1 MAGANINDTVEEFL
15 GQQERGLDISIT
27 DGHRLTHQYDS
38 YRAYS
43 WILRVP
49 DIAGILGT
57 VDNYFNLTD
66 SSDVMAMAVKAVGQ
80 LGYTSEPITSDRVN
94 DRFYYP
100 GKITTEETVL
110 TFDNMI
116 RGDAAK
122 LLFSWMRTTYDP
134 IFGTHSAP
142 VIPGDQFK
150 RTIELIQLDHNR
162 QPKLIVKLYGAWP
175 KSWKLAEFNYSTN
188 EFHTIEM
195 AVQYDF
201 IAQYRVEDNVFD
213 SLTNIIT

>member
-1 MAGANINDTVEEFL
+1 LATNDTVNEFL
-15 GQQERGLDISIT
+15 NQQGRALDIGIT

-43 WILRVP
+43 WILRIP
-49 DIAGILGT
+49 SIAGILGT

-66 SSDVMAMAVKAVGQ
+66 ASDTLAMAVKSVGQ
-80 LGYTSEPITSDRVN
+80 LGYTSEAITVDRVN
-94 DRFYYP
+94 DKFYYP
-100 GKITTEETVL
+100 GKVSVEETIL
-110 TFDNMI
+110 TFDDMI

-150 RTIELIQLDHNR
+150 RTLELVQLDHNR
-162 QPKLIVKLYGAWP
+162 QPKLVVKLYGAWP
-175 KSWKLAEFNYSTN
+175 KSWKLAEYNYSTN
-188 EFHTIEM
+188 EFHTIEV

-213 SLTNIIT
+213 TLFDVIT